1 MKHRILLFLLAS
13 ASILLHAQDLD
24 YARKIVDT
32 LAHPDLHGRGY
43 VEDGHTKAATFLA
56 NEWQRLGAQP
66 LGTSFFQPFRIDV
79 NTFPGGMAME
89 VNGQLL
95 EPGKDY
101 LVDPC
106 ASAYAGSGE
115 TVLVDPDDVLDQK
128 QWVKEL
134 TRRRHRDAWLVV
146 DETALTLDTKE
157 KKEAYQLAKAIVKY
171 SPEPVIQGLIVLQ
184 EKLTWHMSQEV
195 CVGPILYVQKDSWP
209 GDEPEIALQF
219 EQQFRTNL
227 TTQNVVA
234 MIPGIREPDSFLLF
248 TGHYDHLGRMG
259 SDMYIPGAN
268 DNASGMAL
276 LTHLVQ
282 HYAQHPPEYTVVFL
296 AFGAEEVGLLGS
308 KYFVEQ
314 PMIELDRI
322 RFLVN
327 VDIVGTGSEGMAVVN
342 GRVFEEEMALLDS
355 LNTAMEALPHIKLR
369 GKAANSDHYYFTE
382 EGVHAFFIYT
392 MGGISAY
399 HDIYDKAETLPLTA
413 FLDLKALLIAFGDRL
428 MGVK

>member
-1 MKHRILLFLLAS
+1 MKHRLLLFLLTCAP
-13 ASILLHAQDLD
+13 LLLQAQDLE

-32 LAHPDLHGRGY
+32 LCHPDLHGRGY
-43 VEDGHTKAATFLA
+43 VENGHTKAAQYLA

-66 LGTSFFQPFRIDV
+66 LGTAYFQPFRIDV
-79 NTFPGGMAME
+79 NTFPGAMTLS

-95 EPGKDY
+95 TPGKDY
-101 LVDPC
+101 LIDPC
-106 ASAYAGSGE
+106 ASAHAGKGE
-115 TVLVDPDDVLDQK
+115 TVQVDPEDVLDQK
-128 QWVKEL
+128 KWVKEL
-134 TRRRHRDAWLVV
+134 TRKRHRDDWLVI
-146 DETALTLDTKE
+146 DETALELTAKAQ
-157 KKEAYQLAKAIVKY
+157 KEAYQLAKAIVKY
-171 SPEPVIQGLIVLQ
+171 SPEPVVQGLIILQ
-184 EKLTWHMSQEV
+184 DKLTWHMSQEV
-195 CVGPILYVQKDSWP
+195 CVGPVLYVQRDSWP
-209 GDEPEIALQF
+209 GDEPAIEVNF

-234 MIPGIREPDSFLLF
+234 MIPGTREPDSFLVF

-282 HYAQHPPEYTVVFL
+282 HYAQHPPDYTVVFL

-308 KYFVEQ
+308 KYFVEH
-314 PMIELDRI
+314 PLIELDRI

-342 GRVFEEEMALLDS
+342 GRVFEAEMALLDS
-355 LNTAMEALPHIKLR
+355 LNTAMDALPHIKLR

-382 EGVHAFFIYT
+382 KGVHAFFIYT

-399 HDIYDKAETLPLTA
+399 HDIYDRAETLPLTA
-413 FLDLKALLIAFGDRL
+413 FPDLKRLLIAFGDRL
-428 MGVK
+428 MDAE

>member
-1 MKHRILLFLLAS
+1 MKRLTLFLLYCL
-13 ASILLHAQDLD
+13 SITVAQAQDLT
-24 YARKIVDT
+24 YARHIIDT
-32 LAHPDLHGRGY
+32 LTHPDLHGRGY
-43 VEDGHTKAATFLA
+43 VSKGHTKAAQYLA

-66 LGTSFFQPFRIDV
+66 IGNDYFQSFRISV
-79 NTFPGGMAME
+79 NTFPGDMRVTVDGKA
-89 VNGQLL
+89 LT
-95 EPGKDY
+95 PGADY
-101 LVDPC
+101 LIDPC
-106 ASAYAGSGE
+106 AQAFSGSG
-115 TVLVDPDDVLDQK
+115 TIALVDTNDLWNQK
-128 QWVKEL
+128 KWVKQL
-134 TRRRHRDAWLVV
+134 TKKRNSGSWLVI
-146 DETALTLDTKE
+146 DETLLHLNGKDRKD
-157 KKEAYQLAKAIVKY
+157 YYRLAKALVQY
-171 SPEPVIQGLIVLQ
+171 SPEPVIHGLVILQ
-184 EKLTWHMSQEV
+184 EKLTWSVSPEV
-195 CVGPILYVQKDSWP
+195 CLGPILFVQKDKWP
-209 GDEPEIALQF
+209 SEAEEMTVQF
-219 EQQFRTNL
+219 EQDYQPNL

-234 MIPGIREPDSFLLF
+234 RIPGTRQPDSFLVF

-276 LTHLVQ
+276 LTYLVQ
-282 HYAQHPPEYTVVFL
+282 HYAQNPPAYTVVFL

-308 KYFVEQ
+308 KYFVED

-355 LNTAMEALPHIKLR
+355 LNRAMEALPHIKLR

-392 MGGISAY
+392 MGGIAAY

-428 MGVK
+428 MDVE